1 MAETTLPE
9 RIRTPVTELLGIR
22 YPIIQGG
29 MVWNSGAKLAAA
41 VSEAGGLG
49 LIGAGSMDP
58 ELLAEHIDKARSL
71 TDKPVGV
78 NLPLFY
84 KYAEEDLKVILD
96 KKVPV
101 VFTSAGSPKKTTPI
115 LKENGAV
122 VFHVVSTPEL
132 AVKCEKAGVDG
143 VVAEGFEAGGHN
155 GRDELTTMV
164 LVPQV
169 VRAVSIPVV
178 AAGGIA
184 TGEQMAATFALGAQ
198 AVQVGTRF
206 AATEE
211 ASGHPAFKKALV
223 EAGPTDTFLTIKK
236 GIPVRL
242 LDNAF
247 RRRIMEAEA
256 RGASREEI
264 VAMLGSGRERLG
276 MFEGDLEEG
285 ELEAGQ
291 VVGLIREILPAGQV
305 VRNLVRDFLAAID
318 RLQALSQSEES

>member
-1 MAETTLPE
+1 MTGQADRLETA
-9 RIRTPVTELLGIR
+9 VTSLLGIR

-29 MVWNSGAKLAAA
+29 MVWISGAKLAAA
-41 VSEAGGLG
+41 VSNAGGLG

-58 ELLAEHIDKARSL
+58 DTLADQIDKARSL
-71 TDKPVGV
+71 TDAPLGV

-84 KYAEEDLKVILD
+84 KWAEEDLKVILD
-96 KKVPV
+96 KKVEV
-101 VFTSAGSPKKTTPI
+101 VFTSAGSPRKTTPL
-115 LKENGAV
+115 LKEAGAK
-122 VFHVVSTPEL
+122 VFHVVSTPQL
-132 AVKCEKAGVDG
+132 AVKCEQAGVDG

-169 VRAVSIPVV
+169 AAAVTVPVV

-184 TGEQMAATFALGAQ
+184 TGAQMAAALALGAS

-206 AATEE
+206 AATVE
-211 ASGHPAFKKALV
+211 ASGHPAFKQALV
-223 EAGPTDTFLTIKK
+223 TAGPTDTFLTIKK

-247 RRRIMEAEA
+247 RRRVMEAEA
-256 RGASREEI
+256 NGADRDAI
-264 VAMLGSGRERLG
+264 VAMIGTGRERLG
-276 MFEGDLEEG
+276 MFEGDLDEG

-291 VVGLIREILPAGQV
+291 VAGMISDILPAALV
-305 VRNLVRDFLAAID
+305 VEKMVTECKESLD
-318 RLQALSQSEES
+318 RLCRLGRKDKERE

>member
-1 MAETTLPE
+1 MTDMLAPWE
-9 RIRTPVTELLGIR
+9 TPVTKLLGIR

-41 VSEAGGLG
+41 VSRAGGLG

-58 ELLAEHIDKARSL
+58 DRLAAHIDKAREL
-71 TDKPVGV
+71 TDAPVGV

-84 KYAEEDLKVILD
+84 KHAQEDLQVILD

-115 LKENGAV
+115 LKEAGAV
-122 VFHVVSTPEL
+122 VFHVVSTPQL
-132 AVKCEKAGVDG
+132 AVKCEQAGVDG

-155 GRDELTTMV
+155 GRDELTTRV

-169 VRAVSIPVV
+169 VSAVSIPVV

-184 TGEQMAATFALGAQ
+184 TGAQMAAALALGAS

-211 ASGHPAFKKALV
+211 GSGHPGFKQALV
-223 EAGPTDTFLTIKK
+223 TAGPTDTFLTIKK

-256 RGASREEI
+256 KGADRDEI
-264 VAMLGSGRERLG
+264 VAMIGAGRERRG
-276 MFEGDLEEG
+276 MFDGDLEEG

-291 VVGLIREILPAGQV
+291 VAGMIREILPAAQV
-305 VRNLVRDFLAAID
+305 VEQMVRECRATAG
-318 RLQALSQSEES
+318 RLCAVSGKDEA

>member
-1 MAETTLPE
+1 MTHRKDTWN
-9 RIRTPVTELLGIR
+9 TPVTKLLRIR

-29 MVWNSGAKLAAA
+29 MVWNSGARLAAA
-41 VSEAGGLG
+41 VSRAGGLG

-58 ELLAEHIDKARSL
+58 DTLAAQIDKAREL
-71 TDKPVGV
+71 TDAPIGV

-84 KYAEEDLKVILD
+84 KYAEEDLQVILD
-96 KKVPV
+96 KQVPV

-115 LKENGAV
+115 LKEAGAL
-122 VFHVVSTPEL
+122 VFHVVSTPQL
-132 AVKCEKAGVDG
+132 AVKCEQAGVDG

-169 VRAVSIPVV
+169 VAAVSIPVV

-184 TGEQMAATFALGAQ
+184 TGAQMAAALALGAS

-206 AATEE
+206 AATQE
-211 ASGHPAFKKALV
+211 ASGHPGFKQALV
-223 EAGPTDTFLTIKK
+223 TAGPTDTFLTIKK

-242 LDNAF
+242 IDNAF

-256 RGASREEI
+256 RGADRDEI
-264 VAMLGSGRERLG
+264 VAMIGAGRERLG
-276 MFEGDLEEG
+276 MFDGDVDEG

-291 VVGLIREILPAGQV
+291 VVGMIHDIVPAAQV
-305 VRNLVRDFLAAID
+305 LERMITECQRTATSICAFTGKDDA
-318 RLQALSQSEES
+318 